1 MGINYK
7 RIECPWPVDDNSQFD
22 YLWKSA
28 SAQHFGFPVNQLSA
42 SFVKWADS
50 KNIRISF
57 AEIFYLPAHCTV
69 RRIHTDLDHIT
80 DQCSKINF
88 IIGGEDAPMQWF
100 KLNANAQSLF
110 DVNTAPTS
118 VNKKQVSPYLS
129 WVRDDCELIEETVL
143 SGANIIHAGIPHVV
157 FTNEKPRIAISVV
170 LQCKSTR
177 KRLSVEEAVAR
188 IAAS

>member
-1 MGINYK
+1 MNYK
-7 RIECPWPVDDNSQFD
+7 KIQCPWAVDSNDQFD
-22 YLWKSA
+22 YLWKSD
-28 SAQHFGFPVNQLSA
+28 SAQHFGFPVDQLSPT
-42 SFVKWADS
+42 FLDWAKS
-50 KNIRISF
+50 RNIHISF

-100 KLNANAQSLF
+100 KLKDSAQSLF
-110 DVNTAPTS
+110 DINTAPTT

-129 WVRDDCELIEETVL
+129 WIRDDCELIDETIL
-143 SGANIIHAGIPHVV
+143 AGANIIHAGIPHVV

-170 LQCKSTR
+170 LQCKATR
-177 KRLSVEEAVAR
+177 KRLSVEEAAAR
-188 IAAS
+188 IEEI